1 MFSQYRG
8 YKAFLML
15 MDALLPVVVLALMVK
30 LRPYLPGKFLDVG
43 YVLPSPAVYLVVALI
58 WHVTFA
64 ITGVYSAHKIPS
76 FSNQIG
82 SVTLAQGL
90 AFLTLAGVLYFSF
103 RETSRM
109 LVIYH
114 SAATYAALLLVRY
127 GLTMYLSHMVNGN
140 RRNRVL
146 IVGVSRVAL
155 SIAETINDNHGRFM
169 EVIGFVDGRPSDAA
183 LPAPFLGGTDEMART
198 VRENRV
204 ETVVVA
210 LSRDQAHELESIIYQ
225 LDSLPVRVYL
235 VPDFLQMSFVNASA
249 ERFGDL
255 IVIGIRE
262 PMIQGHRRVTKRV
275 MDIVL
280 SSIGIVLLSPLMVLI
295 WIAVRLDSRG
305 PGIFVTERIGE
316 NGTIF
321 RMYKFRT
328 MVQDAQDLLGA
339 ALEQEVD
346 GGTVYKVKDDPRVTR
361 LGKWLRRTSLDELP
375 QLVNILKGEMSLV
388 GPRPEQPFITK
399 TYDHWQWE
407 RLSVPPG
414 LTGWWQVSGRS
425 DAPMNLN
432 THFDIYYVRNYSLI
446 LDLKILLKT
455 LGTVISGKGAY

>member
-1 MFSQYRG
+1 
-8 YKAFLML
+8 ML
-15 MDALLPVVVLALMVK
+15 MDVILPVIVLALMVK
-30 LRPYLPGKFLDVG
+30 LRPALPGRFLDAG
-43 YVLPSPAVYLVVALI
+43 LVLPSPAVYVLVALT
-58 WHVTFA
+58 WHVVFS
-64 ITGVYSAHKIPS
+64 ITGVYDLSKIFS
-76 FSNQIG
+76 FPNQIG
-82 SVTLAQGL
+82 PVTVAHSI
-90 AFLTLAGVLYFSF
+90 AVLTLAGVLYFSF
-103 RETSRM
+103 RQTSRM

-114 SAATYAALLLVRY
+114 SFATYVVLLFVRY
-127 GLTMYLSHMVNGN
+127 GLTIYLARRMNGHK
-140 RRNRVL
+140 RHRVL
-146 IVGVSRVAL
+146 IVGASQAAV
-155 SIAETINDNHGRFM
+155 SIADTIKGNHKRFM
-169 EVIGFVDGRPSDAA
+169 EVVGFVDTLPGETTP
-183 LPAPFLGGTDEMART
+183 LPAPFIGSTEEMART
-198 VRENRV
+198 VRENRI

-210 LSRDQAHELESIIYQ
+210 LAQEQAHELESIIYQ

-235 VPDFLQMSFVNASA
+235 VPDLLQLSFLSATA
-249 ERFGDL
+249 ERFGNL

-275 MDIVL
+275 MDMVL
-280 SSIGIVLLSPLMVLI
+280 STVGLVVLSPLLILI
-295 WIAVRLDSRG
+295 WIAVKLDSPG
-305 PGIFVTERIGE
+305 PGLFVTERIGE

-321 RMYKFRT
+321 HMYKFRT
-328 MVQDAQDLLGA
+328 MIRDAQKFQPDV
-339 ALEQEVD
+339 VD
-346 GGTVYKVKDDPRVTR
+346 ADAEGRTVYKIKNDPRVTR

-425 DAPMNLN
+425 DVPMNLN
-432 THFDIYYVRNYSLI
+432 TQYDIYYVRNYSPA